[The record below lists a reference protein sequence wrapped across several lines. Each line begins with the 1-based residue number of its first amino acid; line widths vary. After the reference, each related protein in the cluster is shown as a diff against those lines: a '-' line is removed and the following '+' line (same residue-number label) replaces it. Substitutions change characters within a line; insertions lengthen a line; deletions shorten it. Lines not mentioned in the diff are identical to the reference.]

1 MCAQFG
7 CMGGSSGISRCTRL
21 WPIAYVGRVSV
32 YARFAVTTFL
42 VRSLLVLWLL
52 RWTIRGLCCDLVSGA
67 LAQEVLMRGECCTS
81 AGPLVSS
88 VLSLTV
94 NNLR

>member
-1 MCAQFG
+1 M
-7 CMGGSSGISRCTRL
+7 
-21 WPIAYVGRVSV
+21 
-32 YARFAVTTFL
+32 YARFAVMSSCMTFL
-42 VRSLLVLWLL
+42 PFFWSARSLLVLWLL

-94 NNLR
+94 NNLT

>member
-1 MCAQFG
+1 MTGTTQVRLL
-7 CMGGSSGISRCTRL
+7 GGRPL
-21 WPIAYVGRVSV
+21 D
-32 YARFAVTTFL
+32 ARFAVVTL
-42 VRSLLVLWLL
+42 WSRLPAGVVWLL

-94 NNLR
+94 NNLT

>member
-1 MCAQFG
+1 
-7 CMGGSSGISRCTRL
+7 MGGSLASL
-21 WPIAYVGRVSV
+21 V
-32 YARFAVTTFL
+32 YAVVADCVRWESECGRALRGRDFM

-52 RWTIRGLCCDLVSGA
+52 RWIIRGLCCDRVSGA

-94 NNLR
+94 NNLT